1 MFNTTKVKII
11 HWYKCLWQLLLLI
24 LLLLLCN
31 EQQLSISLVVFL
43 INFDNLQV
51 NAILIKLNNFFFREE
66 IARNRATVLE
76 INHFLDIQ
84 KEEFDVSSLSLGEE
98 DLFLED
104 ENVLT
109 PISLTS
115 RSASLI
121 NQTHCLEVIITIYTK
136 LKIFCKSKLMDY

>member
-1 MFNTTKVKII
+1 MT
-11 HWYKCLWQLLLLI
+11 L
-24 LLLLLCN
+24 
-31 EQQLSISLVVFL
+31 
-43 INFDNLQV
+43 
-51 NAILIKLNNFFFREE
+51 FFREE

-104 ENVLT
+104 ANILT

-115 RSASLI
+115 RSASII
-121 NQTHCLEVIITIYTK
+121 N
-136 LKIFCKSKLMDY
+136 